1 MGLFVID
8 LALAV
13 DLFPEADPFLEATVG
28 ARPAN
33 HIFTRI
39 SKRALIEKVRFL
51 RNWASYACILLY
63 ATRCALNEYVH
74 LSFRAPIQHL
84 LYYGMDSLASGTYAN
99 NAYSQYWGTRP
110 S

>member
-33 HIFTRI
+33 HIFTGI
-39 SKRALIEKVRFL
+39 SQRALLEKLGKLCLYFVICNSL
-51 RNWASYACILLY
+51 RA
-63 ATRCALNEYVH
+63 
-74 LSFRAPIQHL
+74 
-84 LYYGMDSLASGTYAN
+84 
-99 NAYSQYWGTRP
+99 
-110 S
+110 